1 MSTKATPPEEL
12 GFTAAMAE
20 LDQIV
25 ASLESDALDVDA
37 LADQVSRAAELVD
50 WCRTKLDATRYKV
63 EKIVTRLD
71 SSGSADPA
79 E

>member
-1 MSTKATPPEEL
+1 MSIKATPPEEL

-50 WCRTKLDATRYKV
+50 WCRTKLDTTRYKV

-71 SSGSADPA
+71 GASIA
-79 E
+79 EPSE

>member
-1 MSTKATPPEEL
+1 MSTQTVPPEEL

-25 ASLESDALDVDA
+25 ASLESDTLDVDA
-37 LADQVSRAAELVD
+37 LADQVTRAAELVD
-50 WCRTKLDATRYKV
+50 WCRTKLDATRYQV
-63 EKIVTRLD
+63 EKIVERLD
-71 SSGSADPA
+71 GASAETAD